1 MVFFGAIDIV
11 FGLDEEPEKKK
22 EWKETGNTRDKR
34 GDHVSSVVKP
44 WRKNVYLV
52 PSKRSVFH

>member
-22 EWKETGNTRDKR
+22 EWKETGNPRDKR

-44 WRKNVYLV
+44 
-52 PSKRSVFH
+52 